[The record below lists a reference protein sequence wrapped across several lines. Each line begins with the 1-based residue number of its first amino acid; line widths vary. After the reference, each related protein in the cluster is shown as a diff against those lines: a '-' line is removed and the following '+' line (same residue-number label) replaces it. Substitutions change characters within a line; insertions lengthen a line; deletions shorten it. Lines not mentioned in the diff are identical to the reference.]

1 MKRYLSCSGVWVGVR
16 GGGGYR
22 GAKGSL
28 GRATRDDVSGGCAG
42 PRGVGHGPCQQDV
55 RPWLV
60 VLAPP
65 PSPRTTVAK
74 LANRPVSQTLHTG
87 HSLPRHARRSP
98 DRTCTPHSHPRNNSE
113 RIRCTLSTRQST
125 YNVAHTGSPP
135 SGKEREREV
144 GGGGGERRAG
154 GAPSHTSL
162 EHFRHVT
169 RPTSGAKYPPE
180 HSSQWEEPV
189 VEACR
194 PTEQFVHV
202 AAAAPDRV
210 PASQLVQIE
219 LPAKP
224 EYLGERGVTGEW
236 GASDATDGRR
246 DLARAA
252 ARKEVVGR
260 VGGGC
265 TSLPPPLVLSRI
277 AVGARGGGGPAVR
290 SRAASGTIDGEA
302 L

>member
-1 MKRYLSCSGVWVGVR
+1 ML
-16 GGGGYR
+16 
-22 GAKGSL
+22 
-28 GRATRDDVSGGCAG
+28 AG
-42 PRGVGHGPCQQDV
+42 LLTG
-55 RPWLV
+55 
-60 VLAPP
+60 LALPIP
-65 PSPRTTVAK
+65 IQEIIRNASVA
-74 LANRPVSQTLHTG
+74 LFRPVS
-87 HSLPRHARRSP
+87 RRITWP
-98 DRTCTPHSHPRNNSE
+98 
-113 RIRCTLSTRQST
+113 IRVVLRL
-125 YNVAHTGSPP
+125 
-135 SGKEREREV
+135 GKREREV

-236 GASDATDGRR
+236 GASDASDGRR

-260 VGGGC
+260 VGGGVC
-265 TSLPPPLVLSRI
+265 VGGGGGTSLPPPLVLSGI